1 MRQIL
6 LLLALVALLTGCS
19 SARKRAEEAVERC
32 EYHRAASLYADLY
45 RRTPSKRI
53 ELRGYYAWHTAEQYL
68 RLRAYTRALMH
79 YQQAERYGYPDSVL
93 WLRLGMMH
101 HASGQWAK
109 AMNYYQRY
117 QQTDPKSH
125 LAKVGIEGCQQAL
138 TDTLTE
144 RRYEVRRSALGSAS
158 SDYAPAYSRDGRTLY
173 VSSHRSRGGAERS
186 EITGEA
192 EGNIFTAQRSS
203 LGVWAQR
210 LDSLKGAV
218 NTEHD
223 EGTPALS
230 GDGATLYYSYA
241 EQSPKANRTAQ
252 IYRATKAG
260 EAGWSKGQLLDV
272 WRDSLTMAAHPS
284 LSSSGRTLYFVSDAI
299 GGYGGKDIYAVEL
312 EGNQMGVPRLLEMPI
327 NTPGHELYPHAVG
340 DSTLYFASDGHPSYG
355 GLDIYK
361 ATLLPSGLWS
371 VAHLPQPI
379 NSFADDYGIAFDP
392 TPMAG
397 YMGGRLIERGML
409 SSTRD
414 DGRGRPHLYDFAL
427 PAITTTIEGYVM
439 DRSERTIAGATVRLV
454 GNRAQQGRGHEQIAT
469 TRDDGSYRL
478 EAEGDVEYIM
488 LASAKGYL
496 NQYARL
502 RTDSL
507 GHDEVYG
514 VDFFLASRNEPEVL
528 RQIYYAFDS
537 SDLSPESESA
547 LGELVRI
554 LNDNPDIRITLS
566 AHADRHGAS
575 DYNQHLSERRAE
587 SVVRYL
593 VAQGIAP
600 ERLIATGYSW
610 ERPHTV
616 RADEAE
622 RYPFVKAGDVL
633 TPEFVEGLSPEEAAI
648 CDALN
653 RRTEF
658 AVDNP

>member
-1 MRQIL
+1 MRQCL
-6 LLLALVALLTGCS
+6 LLLALVALLTSCG
-19 SARKRAEEAVERC
+19 SARKRAEEAVERG
-32 EYHRAASLYADLY
+32 EYHRAAALYADLY
-45 RRTPSKRI
+45 RRTPSKRL
-53 ELRGYYAWHTAEQYL
+53 ELRGYYAWHTAEQYR
-68 RLRAYTRALMH
+68 RLRVYTRALTH

-93 WLRLGMMH
+93 WLRLGMAH
-101 HASGQWAK
+101 HANGQWAK
-109 AMNYYQRY
+109 AIGYYQRY
-117 QQTDPKSH
+117 QHTDPKSH
-125 LAKVGIEGCQQAL
+125 LAKVGIEGCREAL
-138 TDTLTE
+138 GDTLIR
-144 RRYEVRRSALGSAS
+144 RRYEVRRSPLGSAS
-158 SDYAPAYSRDGRTLY
+158 SDYAPIYSRDGRTLY
-173 VSSHRSRGGAERS
+173 VGSHRSRGSVERS

-203 LGVWAQR
+203 QGIWAQR

-230 GDGATLYYSYA
+230 PDGATLYYSYA

-260 EAGWSKGQLLDV
+260 EAGWGKGQLLDV

-284 LSSSGRTLYFVSDAI
+284 LSGSGRTLYFVSDAI

-312 EGNQMGVPRLLEMPI
+312 EGDKMGVPRLLEVPI
-327 NTPGHELYPHAVG
+327 NTPGDELYPHAVG

-361 ATLLPSGLWS
+361 ATLLPSGRWS
-371 VAHLPQPI
+371 VTHLPQPI
-379 NSFADDYGIAFDP
+379 NSSADDYGIAFDP

-397 YMGGRLIERGML
+397 HVGGRLIERGML
-409 SSTRD
+409 SSSRD

-427 PAITTTIEGYVM
+427 SAVTTTIEGYVM
-439 DRSERTIAGATVRLV
+439 DRDEYAISGATVRLV
-454 GNRAQQGRGHEQIAT
+454 GNRAVAGRGYEQIAT
-469 TRDDGSYRL
+469 TRDDGSYHL

-507 GHDEVYG
+507 DHDEVYG
-514 VDFFLASRNEPEVL
+514 VDFFLASRDMPEVL

-537 SDLSPESESA
+537 AELSPESEQA

-554 LNDNPDIRITLS
+554 LDDNPDISITLS
-566 AHADRHGAS
+566 AHADRHGSAE
-575 DYNQHLSERRAE
+575 YNQRLSERRAQ

-600 ERLIATGYSW
+600 SRLTASGYSW
-610 ERPHTV
+610 ERPHVV

-622 RYPFVKAGDVL
+622 RYPFLKESDVL
-633 TPEFVEGLSPEEAAI
+633 TSEFVEALSPEEASI

-653 RRTEF
+653 RRTAF
-658 AVDNP
+658 VVDNS